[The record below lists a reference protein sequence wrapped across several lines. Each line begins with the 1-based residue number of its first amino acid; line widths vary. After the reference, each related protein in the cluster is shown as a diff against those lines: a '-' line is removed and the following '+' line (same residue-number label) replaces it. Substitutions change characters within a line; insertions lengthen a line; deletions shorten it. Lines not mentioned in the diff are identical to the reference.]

1 MLVSVTAK
9 EAGDL
14 IARIRHMR
22 NEEAGTHEV
31 LHQNKQTKIPN
42 QTQTKI
48 QVNSHIYPIFKEF
61 LWGKYNKDA

>member
-1 MLVSVTAK
+1 MLVSVIAK

-14 IARIRHMR
+14 IAIIRHMR

-42 QTQTKI
+42 QTQTEI
-48 QVNSHIYPIFKEF
+48 HVHSHIYPRFKEF
-61 LWGKYNKDA
+61 LWGKI